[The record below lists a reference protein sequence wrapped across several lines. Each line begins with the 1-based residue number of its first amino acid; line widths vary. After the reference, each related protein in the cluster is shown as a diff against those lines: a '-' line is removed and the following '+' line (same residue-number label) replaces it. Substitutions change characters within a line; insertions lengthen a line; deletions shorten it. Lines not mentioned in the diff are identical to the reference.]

1 MARKFIADLVGA
13 SRRKVRTFQGELRQK
28 TQKFTAIGLMGSTP
42 RWLTYGRRKNHGK
55 KE

>member
-28 TQKFTAIGLMGSTP
+28 TQKFTAIGLIGSTP
-42 RWLTYGRRKNHGK
+42 
-55 KE
+55 